1 MSNEPYDLNEHFLR
15 GDRIRREVLGDE
27 RIEAAAV
34 RDSKSDFTRPLTQWA
49 TENIWGQIWSRPG
62 LSWRDRSLINLAML
76 AAMNRPHEIEMHLP
90 GALKNGLSREEIQE
104 VLLQVTAYAGAPAG
118 VDAFSVV
125 HKFFEE
131 KAE

>member
-1 MSNEPYDLNEHFLR
+1 MSSEPYDKNERFMR
-15 GDRIRREVLGDE
+15 GDEIRREVLGHE
-27 RIEAAAV
+27 RIEAAV
-34 RDSKSDFTRPLTQWA
+34 RRDSEDDFTSPLTQWA

-118 VDAFSVV
+118 VDSFAVA
-125 HKFFEE
+125 HKYFKQQTE
-131 KAE
+131 